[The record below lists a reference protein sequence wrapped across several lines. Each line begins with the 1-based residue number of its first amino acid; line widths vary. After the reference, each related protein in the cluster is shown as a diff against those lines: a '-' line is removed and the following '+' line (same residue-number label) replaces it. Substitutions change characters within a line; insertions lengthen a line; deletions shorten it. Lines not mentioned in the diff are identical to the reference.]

1 MSGCRQKW
9 GLFIFFFFSYR
20 GFYLELYPIPVNF
33 YRNTEYFRMTFF
45 LQKSDDLNSNLKID
59 NSRDLN
65 YQYNYLSLLNMA
77 SRLGVPQARYRYT
90 AGGEKLGVTNYSG

>member
-1 MSGCRQKW
+1 
-9 GLFIFFFFSYR
+9 
-20 GFYLELYPIPVNF
+20 
-33 YRNTEYFRMTFF
+33 MTFF

-65 YQYNYLSLLNMA
+65 YQYNYLSLLNNA